1 MNFKTIII
9 SLAAVIGMASPAF
22 AKNKAVK
29 NTDNSV
35 SSDTEQV
42 AEHDINVYGSGYTDG
57 DKFEGLTRKVGFDR
71 MIPPHALEVAFNKT
85 THVIFPSE
93 IVYVDLGDENLV
105 AGLADGAKN
114 VLRVKSA
121 VKSFK
126 SETNLTV
133 ITDDGCF
140 FTFNVKFAKEPLLL
154 NIEMTDFI
162 HDGEAVNRP
171 NNAQEIYLERLGQES
186 PMLVK
191 LIMKSIYKQNKREI
205 KHIGSKRF
213 GVQFILKSIHTN
225 NGLLYFHTE
234 LKNTS
239 NIAFDIDYISFKIVD
254 KKVVKRTAMQEQVLE
269 PLRAQNY
276 VTVVSGKKSERTV
289 FALEKFTIPDDKQL
303 VIEVAEKEGGRNQSF
318 VVENGDIVRANVI
331 DELSIQ

>member
-1 MNFKTIII
+1 MNFKTIIL

-126 SETNLTV
+126 TETNLTV

-171 NNAQEIYLERLGQES
+171 NNAQEIFLERLGQES

-191 LIMKSIYKQNKREI
+191 LIMKSIYKQNRREI

-213 GVQFILKSIHTN
+213 GVQFILKSIYTN

-269 PLRAQNY
+269 LLRAQNY

>member
-1 MNFKTIII
+1 MNFKTIIL
-9 SLAAVIGMASPAF
+9 SLAAVIGMTSPAF

-93 IVYVDLGDENLV
+93 IVYVDLGNENLV

-191 LIMKSIYKQNKREI
+191 LIMKSIYKQDRREI

-213 GVQFILKSIHTN
+213 GVQFILKSIYTN

>member
-1 MNFKTIII
+1 MNFKTIIL

-22 AKNKAVK
+22 AKNKAVR
-29 NTDNSV
+29 NTDNNV

-57 DKFEGLTRKVGFDR
+57 DRFEGLTRKVGFDR

-191 LIMKSIYKQNKREI
+191 LIMKSIYKQNRREI

-213 GVQFILKSIHTN
+213 GVQFILKSIYTN

-276 VTVVSGKKSERTV
+276 VTVVNGKKSERTV
-289 FALEKFTIPDDKQL
+289 FALEKLTIPDDKLL

>member
-1 MNFKTIII
+1 MNFKTIIL
-9 SLAAVIGMASPAF
+9 SLVAVIGMVSPAF
-22 AKNKAVK
+22 ARTKAA
-29 NTDNSV
+29 NSTDNNV

-42 AEHDINVYGSGYTDG
+42 TEHDINVYGSGYTDG

-126 SETNLTV
+126 TETNLTV

-171 NNAQEIYLERLGQES
+171 NNAQEIFLERLGQES

-191 LIMKSIYKQNKREI
+191 LIMKSIYKQDKREI

-213 GVQFILKSIHTN
+213 GVQFILKSIYTN

-254 KKVVKRTAMQEQVLE
+254 KKVVKRTAMQEHVLE

>member
-1 MNFKTIII
+1 MNFKTII
-9 SLAAVIGMASPAF
+9 LFLVAVIGMASSAF
-22 AKNKAVK
+22 AKTKAIK
-29 NTDNSV
+29 NTDNDV

-42 AEHDINVYGSGYTDG
+42 EEHDINVYGSGYTDG

-171 NNAQEIYLERLGQES
+171 NNAQEIFLERLGQES

-191 LIMKSIYKQNKREI
+191 LIMKSIYKQDKREI

-213 GVQFILKSIHTN
+213 GVQFILKSIYTN

-254 KKVVKRTAMQEQVLE
+254 KKVVKRTAMQEHVLE

>member
-1 MNFKTIII
+1 
-9 SLAAVIGMASPAF
+9 MASSAF
-22 AKNKAVK
+22 AKTKAVK
-29 NTDNSV
+29 NTDNDV

-171 NNAQEIYLERLGQES
+171 NNAQEIFLERLGQES

-191 LIMKSIYKQNKREI
+191 LIMKSIYKQNRREI

-213 GVQFILKSIHTN
+213 GVQFILKSIYTN

-276 VTVVSGKKSERTV
+276 VTVVNGKKSERTV

>member
-1 MNFKTIII
+1 MNFKTIIL
-9 SLAAVIGMASPAF
+9 SLAAVIGMASPVF
-22 AKNKAVK
+22 AKTKAVK
-29 NTDNSV
+29 NTDNKV

-57 DKFEGLTRKVGFDR
+57 DRFEGLTRKVGFDR

-213 GVQFILKSIHTN
+213 GVQFILKSIYTN

-318 VVENGDIVRANVI
+318 VVENSDIVRANVI